1 MSVSFFNLFQ
11 AVFRN
16 GGLTIFPPY
25 GYTVSA
31 IYSNE
36 QDSSMITSEWLDS
49 PDGIFLYEKD
59 PVVFT
64 KQNYFGFL
72 SDTSFNATQN
82 FKHRQSCLRSP
93 QLSGCLPSNANL
105 LWFKVVNLIVPWP
118 VLSRPL
124 RSMAISPCVLTSC
137 LRQVGLYMYPF
148 WRF

>member
-64 KQNYFGFL
+64 KL
-72 SDTSFNATQN
+72 T
-82 FKHRQSCLRSP
+82 
-93 QLSGCLPSNANL
+93 
-105 LWFKVVNLIVPWP
+105 WF
-118 VLSRPL
+118 PL
-124 RSMAISPCVLTSC
+124 RHIFQCNTKFQTKTKLFEVTSIKWLPAFKCQSFVIQSSKSNCTLTCFKQTPAINGHFTLC
-137 LRQVGLYMYPF
+137 LD
-148 WRF
+148 